1 MSVLFIR
8 KPSETPN
15 IQNIDDIRMV
25 RYAYGNQN
33 GYIKGYGA
41 ELSHNATGSTFLI
54 NSGIFVVQGAE
65 VKIDANGWSESV
77 SGVTNKRYY
86 TVYGEVN
93 LALQTAEIKSTYNHA
108 MYPTI
113 EAGDDLTQAT
123 DGTAR
128 EVLYR
133 FTATNSIIA
142 DVQKVIKEISY
153 SIDMINPLTTTVT
166 QLSNDV
172 SVLKT
177 KRTLI
182 FDSIASSNNATTW
195 VTLFT
200 HSTSLINK
208 RLLIEYKYDSRAS
221 VSRIVKLTGVSSLG
235 LNLESSFGPATL
247 NSDVQF
253 LGAIKSI
260 RLSDSN
266 TLQGYGEGTFYK
278 IIDNQMTS
286 VGNQSLS
293 LEIHKIWIIGD

>member
-1 MSVLFIR
+1 
-8 KPSETPN
+8 
-15 IQNIDDIRMV
+15 
-25 RYAYGNQN
+25 
-33 GYIKGYGA
+33 
-41 ELSHNATGSTFLI
+41 
-54 NSGIFVVQGAE
+54 
-65 VKIDANGWSESV
+65 
-77 SGVTNKRYY
+77 
-86 TVYGEVN
+86 
-93 LALQTAEIKSTYNHA
+93 
-108 MYPTI
+108 
-113 EAGDDLTQAT
+113 
-123 DGTAR
+123 
-128 EVLYR
+128 
-133 FTATNSIIA
+133 
-142 DVQKVIKEISY
+142 
-153 SIDMINPLTTTVT
+153 MINPLTTTVT